1 MIDSLSAIPP
11 IEPAPEKLNFA
22 YVRRPGLWKIMFTN
36 LFMGIITLTVW
47 HFWGKTNVRKHIWS
61 CIHINGEP
69 LEYTGTGGELFRG
82 FLLVFLIFILPLLLL
97 TAGLSF
103 YLGPRHPAI
112 SGLNFLFAIAGY
124 LLGGFAI
131 YKARNYQLS
140 RTNWRGIRGNMA
152 GSAGL
157 YSLTYFGNILAKSFS
172 MGWATP
178 VMNVV
183 MSEQMIGD
191 MRFGDSSFKF
201 KGRAGPLYPTY
212 ALCWFLTLFL
222 IIGGFA
228 LFAYEVAQWFSS
240 GGLEDAFKHVFR
252 DKDKDVTKATIED
265 FQLVGFV
272 LLGIMGLMLIYVLII
287 PALWAIYSAKEMRT
301 LANYTR
307 FDGAQFKL
315 NATAASVIWLA
326 LGNLLIIILAIVIAA
341 SIIFGMGFLSVW
353 MGLEKNTAVAILIG
367 VMVLVVYQG
376 VWALTRPIIIQRNI
390 SFVFKRLTLDG
401 SVDLNRIRQSIAA
414 RPTRGE
420 GLADAFDLGAW

>member
-1 MIDSLSAIPP
+1 MTDSLLATPTIQA
-11 IEPAPEKLNFA
+11 APERLAFA

-69 LEYTGTGGELFRG
+69 LEYTGRGGELFRG
-82 FLLVFLIFILPLLLL
+82 FMLVFLIFILPLLLL
-97 TAGLSF
+97 TAGLSL
-103 YLGPRHPAI
+103 YLGPRHPAV

-157 YSLTYFGNILAKSFS
+157 YSLTYFGNVLARWFSF
-172 MGWATP
+172 GWATP

-191 MRFGDSSFKF
+191 MRFGDSAFKF

-212 ALCWFLTLFL
+212 ALCWFLTL
-222 IIGGFA
+222 IVVVGGFA
-228 LFAYEVAQWFSS
+228 FFAYEVAQWSS
-240 GGLEDAFKHVFR
+240 TGLSDAFDHLFK
-252 DKDKDVTKATIED
+252 TKEGVKPTEEEFKMI
-265 FQLVGFV
+265 GFFM
-272 LLGIMGLMLIYVLII
+272 LGILGLVMCYVLII
-287 PALWAIYSAKEMRT
+287 PALWAIYSAKELRT

-315 NATAASVIWLA
+315 NATAGSVIWLA
-326 LGNLLIIILAIVIAA
+326 IGNLLIIVLAIAIAT
-341 SIIFGMGFLSVW
+341 GFLFGIGFLAAW
-353 MGLEKNTAVAILIG
+353 MAIDKNTAVAILIG

-376 VWALTRPIIIQRNI
+376 VWALTRPIITQRNI
-390 SFVFKRLTLDG
+390 AFVFKRLTMDG
-401 SVDLNRIRQSIAA
+401 AVDLNRIRQSVAA

>member
-1 MIDSLSAIPP
+1 MTDSLATMPP

-69 LEYTGTGGELFRG
+69 LEYTGLGGELFRG
-82 FLLVFLIFILPLLLL
+82 FLLVFVVFILPLLLL

-103 YLGPRHPAI
+103 YLGPQHPAI
-112 SGLNFLFAIAGY
+112 SLLNFLFAIAGY

-152 GSAGL
+152 GSASI
-157 YSLTYFGNILAKSFS
+157 YSLTYFGNILAKWFSF
-172 MGWATP
+172 GWATP

-191 MRFGDSSFKF
+191 MRFGDSAFKF

-222 IIGGFA
+222 VIGGFA
-228 LFAYEVAQWFSS
+228 LFAYEVVQWFSS
-240 GGLEDAFKHVFR
+240 GGINKAFEHVFKNA
-252 DKDKDVTKATIED
+252 DTVKPTIED
-265 FQLVGFV
+265 FQLIGF
-272 LLGIMGLMLIYVLII
+272 LFLGILGLVLAYVLII

-315 NATAASVIWLA
+315 NATTGNVIWLA
-326 LGNLLIIILAIVIAA
+326 VGNLFIIILAIVLAA
-341 SIIFGMGFLSVW
+341 GVIFGVGFLAAW
-353 MGLEKNTAVAILIG
+353 MEIDKNMAVAILLGII
-367 VMVLVVYQG
+367 VLVVYQG
-376 VWALTRPIIIQRNI
+376 VWALSRPIIIQRNI
-390 SFVFKRLTLDG
+390 AFVFKRLTLDG
-401 SVDLNRIRQSIAA
+401 AVDLNRIRQSIAA
-414 RPTRGE
+414 RPMRGE

>member
-1 MIDSLSAIPP
+1 MTDSIATLPP
-11 IEPAPEKLNFA
+11 IEPASEKLNFA

-61 CIHINGEP
+61 CIQINGEP
-69 LEYTGTGGELFRG
+69 LEYTGKGGELFRG
-82 FLLVFLIFILPLLLL
+82 FLLVFVVFILPLLLL
-97 TAGLSF
+97 SAWLSISR
-103 YLGPRHPAI
+103 GPNDQGI
-112 SGLNFLFAIAGY
+112 KLLNLVFFAAGY
-124 LLGGFAI
+124 LLGGFAL

-157 YSLTYFGNILAKSFS
+157 YSLTYFGSVLAKWFS
-172 MGWATP
+172 LGWATP

-191 MRFGDSSFKF
+191 MRFGDSAFKF

-222 IIGGFA
+222 VLGGFG
-228 LFAYEVAQWFSS
+228 LFAYEVVQWFSS
-240 GGLEDAFKHVFR
+240 GGINKAFEHVFKNS
-252 DKDKDVTKATIED
+252 DTVKPTIED
-265 FQLVGFV
+265 FQLIGFIF
-272 LLGIMGLMLIYVLII
+272 LGILGLMMIYVLII

-315 NATAASVIWLA
+315 NATARSVIWLA
-326 LGNLLIIILAIVIAA
+326 VGNLLIIVLAIALAGGV
-341 SIIFGMGFLSVW
+341 IFGTVFLTIWMGFDKS
-353 MGLEKNTAVAILIG
+353 TAVAILIC
-367 VMVLVVYQG
+367 VIVLLVYQS

-390 SFVFKRLTLDG
+390 SFVFKRLMLEG
-401 SVDLNRIRQSIAA
+401 AVDLNRIRQSIAT
-414 RPTRGE
+414 RPIRGE

>member
-1 MIDSLSAIPP
+1 MIDSLTPMP
-11 IEPAPEKLNFA
+11 TIETAPERLSFN

-61 CIHINGEP
+61 CIQINGEP
-69 LEYTGTGGELFRG
+69 LEYTGRGGELFRG
-82 FLLVFLIFILPLLLL
+82 FLLVFVVFILPLLLL
-97 TAGLSF
+97 SGWLSLS
-103 YLGPRHPAI
+103 LGPQHPAI
-112 SGLNFLFAIAGY
+112 KALNLIFFAAGY

-131 YKARNYQLS
+131 YKARNYQLT

-157 YSLTYFGNILAKSFS
+157 YSLTYFGNILAKWFSF
-172 MGWATP
+172 GWATP

-212 ALCWFLTLFL
+212 ALCWFLTLL
-222 IIGGFA
+222 VVIGG
-228 LFAYEVAQWFSS
+228 
-240 GGLEDAFKHVFR
+240 GGLFFYEIIQLSGIGLSDAFDHLFK
-252 DKDKDVTKATIED
+252 TKEGVKPTEEEFKVI
-265 FQLVGFV
+265 GFFM
-272 LLGIMGLMLIYVLII
+272 LGILGLLLCYVLVI
-287 PALWAIYSAKEMRT
+287 PALWSIYTAKELRT

-315 NATAASVIWLA
+315 NATAGNVIWLA
-326 LGNLLIIILAIVIAA
+326 IGNLMIIVLAIAIATGLC
-341 SIIFGMGFLSVW
+341 FGLGFVVDWL
-353 MGLEKNTAVAILIG
+353 GLGVSTTVAILIG
-367 VMVLVVYQG
+367 VMALVVYQG
-376 VWALTRPIIIQRNI
+376 VWTLTRPIIIQRNI
-390 SFVFKRLTLDG
+390 AFVFKRLTMDG
-401 SVDLNRIRQSIAA
+401 AVDLNRIRQSIAA